1 MVPNAEDEAKPPLR
15 VAEIFGLTP
24 ARQRVREMWVMLR
37 GDSNTPKAKWG
48 VSALEQLARVPGPR
62 VWAGQ
67 RPAGRRVLISNLV
80 NRTPTPPEDGWSVRA
95 TQVRDFRGGRM
106 TYDSHNGT
114 DFATPVGTRVVA
126 GAPGVVRR
134 VSSEFH
140 RGGLKVFID
149 HGGGL
154 VTGANHLSRALVR
167 VGERVSRGQL
177 VALSGYSGVDGVVSF
192 PWGIPHVHF
201 NVFLNGRHVDPF
213 AAPGEVSLWLAGAE
227 PAPFLG
233 TRAEADREPLPDSDW
248 NEDAIARGLAACLSD
263 ESRREI
269 EAAPDL
275 DARAVTYLFHSAYF
289 PTRFRERPSPYQAV
303 HPRASR
309 LTLPFLA
316 EDYDG
321 VAFEVPR
328 ERAALSARPGA

>member
-37 GDSNTPKAKWG
+37 GDSNTPKARWG

-213 AAPGEVSLWLAGAE
+213 AAPGEVSLWRRAND
-227 PAPFLG
+227 PAPG
-233 TRAEADREPLPDSDW
+233 AADRDLPPTAID
-248 NEDAIARGLAACLSD
+248 DARLEAQLAACKDPAL
-263 ESRREI
+263 
-269 EAAPDL
+269 AARLRAIPDVG
-275 DARAVTYLFHSAYF
+275 ARALATIFARNYQ
-289 PTRFRERPSPYQAV
+289 PMRFAEHVSPYATRPARV
-303 HPRASR
+303 PR
-309 LTLPFLA
+309 LDLPFA
-316 EDYDG
+316 ATDYDRIYL
-321 VAFEVPR
+321 P
-328 ERAALSARPGA
+328 